1 MRAAVICRVPANVIL
16 HELEGGR
23 VLMKRRLVLIVV
35 LLAARSPAS
44 WAGVINPDI
53 SVIGQPFVRWIDDP
67 FDPAHKRA
75 VLDPGEVESVFDAY
89 LNPYA
94 RGTFVFALGD
104 EGLEMEEGYF
114 QLLRGLPAGLALKG
128 GKYRVGFGKLNPQ
141 HPHAYPFA
149 ERFRVLA
156 NYLPGEESLNETG
169 VSLSGRIPAPGDFS
183 LVASG
188 DWLQGDSFRIE
199 RESSG
204 AGNDPL
210 LVDADGDRADKP
222 QYAYVG
228 RLAGFAGIGDRSGLE
243 VGVTGTQG
251 TNNVAAESRT
261 TVVGADV
268 KAKLWSSANAYLLLQ
283 AEFLHQELEEADW
296 DSTAVSYT
304 KDKITSNGGYVYAD
318 YAFKIRYNVG
328 AGYERYQQAIPD
340 GPWDQAVKV
349 YAGFSLMEETTAF
362 RIDWDHFTPG
372 TPEGATES
380 PEAVNTV
387 TLRVIF
393 SMGPHKAH
401 QF

>member
-1 MRAAVICRVPANVIL
+1 
-16 HELEGGR
+16 
-23 VLMKRRLVLIVV
+23 MKRRLALMAI
-35 LLAARSPAS
+35 LLAVSPS
-44 WAGVINPDI
+44 GSRAGVVNPDI
-53 SVIGQPFVRWIDDP
+53 SVIGQPFIRWIDDP
-67 FDPAHKRA
+67 FDPAYKRA

-94 RGTFVFALGD
+94 KGTFVFALGD

-114 QLLRGLPAGLALKG
+114 QLLRGLPAGLAIKG

-141 HPHAYPFA
+141 HPHSYPFA

-183 LVASG
+183 LVATG
-188 DWLQGDSFRIE
+188 DWLQGDTFRIG

-204 AGNDPL
+204 ASNDPL
-210 LVDADGDRADKP
+210 VAGADGDHAGKP
-222 QYAYVG
+222 EYAYVG

-243 VGVTGTQG
+243 VGLTGTQG
-251 TNNVAAESRT
+251 TNNVAAEAHT
-261 TVVGADV
+261 TVFGADAKV
-268 KAKLWSSANAYLLLQ
+268 KLWSSDNAYLLLQ
-283 AEFLHQELEEADW
+283 AEYLHQELDHAGW
-296 DSTAVSYT
+296 DSTSASYT
-304 KDKITSNGGYVYAD
+304 NETAASDGGYIYAD
-318 YAFKIRYNVG
+318 YAFKTRYNVG
-328 AGYERYQQAIPD
+328 AGYERYQQPVPD
-340 GPWDQAVKV
+340 GPWDRAVKV

-372 TPEGATES
+372 TPDGATES
-380 PEAVNTV
+380 PDAVSTV